1 MISLRGYHHH
11 PSVNSRPFP
20 GNRVT
25 APRSHG
31 RHDRSVAIANRRGH
45 AAHPSGIRSETFLA
59 NALHSAASDRMLWM
73 VFFVYALSGFG
84 PRSDQV
90 PPVEMEEAL
99 AGSAI

>member
-1 MISLRGYHHH
+1 
-11 PSVNSRPFP
+11 
-20 GNRVT
+20 
-25 APRSHG
+25 
-31 RHDRSVAIANRRGH
+31 
-45 AAHPSGIRSETFLA
+45 
-59 NALHSAASDRMLWM
+59 MLWM